1 MNLRELSDDE
11 LLAEL
16 RQRSTSR
23 REPVVEELFARH
35 YERVARWCVRFTG
48 DRDAA
53 ADLAQEVF
61 LKAYRYLHSF
71 KGTARFST
79 WLYTIARNEAFNRFE
94 RAGPVPEDDEMLN
107 ELASGDAGPE
117 ELAQRQDLHQ
127 RLETWMAENLDRMER
142 VVFTLH
148 YGDEVP
154 LETITRMLR
163 LENPSGSKAYIVSA
177 RRKLA
182 KAVRRLRAGG
192 KHL

>member
-1 MNLRELSDDE
+1 MNLRDLSDDE

-16 RQRSTSR
+16 RQRSASQR
-23 REPVVEELFARH
+23 DPVVEELFSRH
-35 YERVARWCVRFTG
+35 YDRVARWCVRFTG

-71 KGTARFST
+71 KGSARFST
-79 WLYTIARNEAFNRFE
+79 WLYTIARNESVNRFE
-94 RAGPVPEDDEMLN
+94 RAGPVAEDDEMLN
-107 ELASGDAGPE
+107 ELASLDAGPE
-117 ELAQRQDLHQ
+117 EQAQRQDLHH
-127 RLETWMAENLDRMER
+127 RLETWMAENLDRTEQ

-148 YGDEVP
+148 YGDDVP

-163 LENPSGSKAYIVSA
+163 LENSSGSKAYIVSA
-177 RRKLA
+177 KRKLA

-192 KHL
+192 KEL